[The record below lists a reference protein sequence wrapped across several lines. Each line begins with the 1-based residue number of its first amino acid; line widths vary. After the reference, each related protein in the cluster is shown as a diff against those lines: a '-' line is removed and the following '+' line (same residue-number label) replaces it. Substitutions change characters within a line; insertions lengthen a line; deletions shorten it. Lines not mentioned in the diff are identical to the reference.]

1 MKIVTESALKM
12 SKDEISNISYKICKS
27 TDFPVDEEDVYDH
40 LFGNSDSVS
49 KYLINEKSK
58 IVGFEVAQEYPLMI
72 NDIEITLTYLQGMV
86 ISKEYQGKGY
96 SIDMLKS
103 IYNYFKSDLFGLRT
117 QNPKMAKAILGLF
130 DNTLLRIPE
139 NSNQKLSKFIIDEF
153 LPAIRTIPAYK
164 DIDNT
169 GIVRNCYSTQ
179 LCLEREKL
187 ESINSNVILG
197 NNDALAV
204 IVAPIKHNLKKILSK

>member
-1 MKIVTESALKM
+1 MKIVTEEKLKM
-12 SKDEISNISYKICKS
+12 SKEEISNKSYKICKN
-27 TDFPVDEEDVYDH
+27 TNFPVDEEDVYNH
-40 LFGNSDSVS
+40 LFGNSDLVS
-49 KYLINEKSK
+49 KYLLNEKSE

-72 NDIEITLTYLQGMV
+72 NDIEMTLAYLQGMV

-117 QNPKMAKAILGLF
+117 QNPKMAKAMLGLF
-130 DNTLLRIPE
+130 DNILLRIPE
-139 NSNQKLSKFIIDEF
+139 DNNKKLASFIINDF
-153 LPAIRTIPAYK
+153 LPTIRIIPAYK

-179 LCLEREKL
+179 LCPEREKL
-187 ESINSNVILG
+187 KIINNNIALG
-197 NNDALAV
+197 ENDALAV
-204 IVAPIKHNLKKILSK
+204 IVAPSKHNSKILLP